1 MAKKASEIVKI
12 AGTNYLKTLQRCGG
26 YYECPRDPKEKRL
39 GPLVG
44 YAGTYKDETSG
55 ETLHYVGDVYYN
67 FAKAEEFPR
76 VIDFLARTL
85 SAKIQRKLGHDTE
98 IDYILGAPMG
108 GIVIGSNLARV
119 LDCRFVF
126 AEKKVTKIAT
136 AKRRGESVLILKRH
150 EIEREA
156 RVVLAEDVC
165 NNFSTTEK
173 IWDLIEST
181 GAYMVG
187 IACELNRSRVDN
199 FERLPVISLLHIST
213 EQYRQDDEEVAADI
227 KAGNVVWDPKKEW
240 DRLQAAIEAAKEK

>member
-1 MAKKASEIVKI
+1 MAPKASETVDI
-12 AGTNYLKTLQRCGG
+12 ATNDYLEILQRCGG

-39 GPLVG
+39 GPLAG

-67 FAKAEEFPR
+67 FAKAEEFHH
-76 VIDFLARTL
+76 VIDFFARTL
-85 SAKIQRKLGHDTE
+85 SAKIQRKLGHDAE
-98 IDYILGAPMG
+98 IDYVLGAPMG
-108 GIVIGSNLARV
+108 GIAIANNLARV

-126 AEKKVTKIAT
+126 AEKEIVRIAT
-136 AKRRGESVLILKRH
+136 AERREESVLILKRH

-187 IACELNRSRVDN
+187 IACELNRSGVDS
-199 FERLPVISLLHIST
+199 FERLPVISLLHIPT

-227 KAGNVVWDPKKEW
+227 KAGNVVWEPKDEW
-240 DRLQAAIEAAKEK
+240 PRLQAATKAARH